1 MPPLN
6 EACCGVTGGAT
17 KLRLL
22 MNWSDLGDATSSHVR
37 RKRHLPQSNKNHLD
51 TKKNKNHLGCL
62 LQFLLQCRS
71 RTEAVLKTA
80 LVRIY

>member
-51 TKKNKNHLGCL
+51 TKKKQEPPWL
-62 LQFLLQCRS
+62 FV
-71 RTEAVLKTA
+71 AVSVT
-80 LVRIY
+80 VS